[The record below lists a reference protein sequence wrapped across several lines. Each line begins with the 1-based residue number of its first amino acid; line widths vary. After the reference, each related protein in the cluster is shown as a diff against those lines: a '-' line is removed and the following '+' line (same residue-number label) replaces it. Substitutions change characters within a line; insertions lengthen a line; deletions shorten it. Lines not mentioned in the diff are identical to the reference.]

1 MQYPCI
7 TLGKIIASKHPKTR
21 QGYTPWDCYLQSKI
35 LGEMCQARERQ
46 QRMASKEQVKKRVKP
61 GIGLHG
67 TMSVHILD
75 IRVRIG

>member
-1 MQYPCI
+1 M
-7 TLGKIIASKHPKTR
+7 LASTPKHPNV
-21 QGYTPWDCYLQSKI
+21 I
-35 LGEMCQARERQ
+35 LVGIVTFSPKSWGEMCQARERQ
-46 QRMASKEQVKKRVKP
+46 QRMASKQQVKKRVKP